1 MRFCL
6 NLPHNT
12 CVVDA
17 DETWKLKKRIFSGV
31 EQVLHLPFY
40 TPLTMFDFC
49 FHPWNSRTT
58 FIPPCFDIHKE
69 IWNLR
74 NAKIIMYSH
83 CKYVLMRLQA
93 DSKGSGFK
101 HANSGYWQWSK
112 KFTLL
117 LYWKVLFIGNSS
129 SDMKENFKVVRHEK
143 EFRIRIASLSSSK

>member
-1 MRFCL
+1 MFESTTQHLRRWCGR
-6 NLPHNT
+6 NLKTQKNN
-12 CVVDA
+12 
-17 DETWKLKKRIFSGV
+17 IFRCRTGTPPSI
-31 EQVLHLPFY
+31 LH
-40 TPLTMFDFC
+40 PLTMFDFC

-74 NAKIIMYSH
+74 NAKNIMYSH